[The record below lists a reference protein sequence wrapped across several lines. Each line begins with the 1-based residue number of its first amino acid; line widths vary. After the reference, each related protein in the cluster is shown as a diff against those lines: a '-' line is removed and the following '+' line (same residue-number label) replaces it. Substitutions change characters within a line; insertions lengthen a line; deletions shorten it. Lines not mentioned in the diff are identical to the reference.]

1 MPATPISIRRLVPR
15 DLADYKA
22 LRDTMLAAHPQAF
35 SSDAA
40 EGRARTPESYRS
52 RLGLDRPAGGDFTFG
67 AWQGER
73 LVGAIS
79 CERDLRM
86 KVRHIA
92 HLVGMMVCADMQG
105 RGVGRALLVECL
117 AEARRTDGL
126 EMVTLTVTAGN
137 LAAIRLYER
146 AGFSRYGSM
155 PRAICVDGR
164 YHAKDH
170 MVLVL

>member
-1 MPATPISIRRLVPR
+1 MPTAPISIRRLAPH
-15 DLADYKA
+15 DLGDYKA

-35 SSDAA
+35 SSNAV

-52 RLGLDRPAGGDFTFG
+52 RLGLDRPGGGDFTLG
-67 AWQGER
+67 AWQRER

-79 CERDLRM
+79 CERDLRV

-92 HLVGMMVCADMQG
+92 HLVGMMVCADLQG
-105 RGVGRALLVECL
+105 RGVGRALLVGCM
-117 AEARRTDGL
+117 AEARRVGGL
-126 EMVTLTVTAGN
+126 EMLTLTVTADN
-137 LAAIRLYER
+137 HAAIRLYER
-146 AGFSRYGSM
+146 AGFSRYGSL
-155 PRAICVDGR
+155 PRAICVDGQ

>member
-1 MPATPISIRRLVPR
+1 MPTAPISIRRLAPC
-15 DLADYKA
+15 DLCDYKA
-22 LRDTMLAAHPQAF
+22 LRDAMLAAHPQAF
-35 SSDAA
+35 SSDAL

-52 RLGLDRPAGGDFTFG
+52 RLGLDRPAGGDFTLG
-67 AWQGER
+67 AWQGDR
-73 LVGAIS
+73 LVGAIG
-79 CERDLRM
+79 CERDPRV

-92 HLVGMMVCADMQG
+92 HLIGMMVHGDMQG
-105 RGVGRALLVECL
+105 HGIGRALLADCI
-117 AEARRTDGL
+117 AEARRAEGVAML
-126 EMVTLTVTAGN
+126 TLTVTAGN

-146 AGFSRYGSM
+146 AGFSRYGSL

>member
-1 MPATPISIRRLVPR
+1 MPAAPISIRRLAQC

-22 LRDTMLAAHPQAF
+22 LRDTMLQAHPQAF

-52 RLGLDRPAGGDFTFG
+52 RLGLDRPDGGDFTLG
-67 AWQGER
+67 AWQRDR

-79 CERDLRM
+79 CERDQRL

-105 RGVGRALLVECL
+105 RGVGRALLGECL
-117 AEARRTDGL
+117 AEVRRVDGL

-137 LAAIRLYER
+137 RAATRLYER
-146 AGFSRYGSM
+146 AGFSRYGSL
-155 PRAICVDGR
+155 PRAIRVDGQ

>member
-1 MPATPISIRRLVPR
+1 MPTAPISIRRLAQC
-15 DLADYKA
+15 DLGDYKA

-52 RLGLDRPAGGDFTFG
+52 RLGLDRPEGGDLTLG
-67 AWQGER
+67 AWQRER
-73 LVGAIS
+73 LLGAIS
-79 CERDLRM
+79 CERDLRV

-105 RGVGRALLVECL
+105 RGVGRALLAECL
-117 AEARRTDGL
+117 AEARRAEGL
-126 EMVTLTVTAGN
+126 EMLTLSVTAGN
-137 LAAIRLYER
+137 RAAIRLYER
-146 AGFSRYGSM
+146 AGFIRYGSL
-155 PRAICVDGR
+155 PCAIRFDGQ

-170 MVLVL
+170 MLLVL